1 MQASKVAQ
9 LVMISWVLAGV
20 ILYLMGSFVAANLN
34 VMEWDGFG
42 RFILVLLW
50 FCGSCMT
57 TIGGVAHFLDEQEKQ
72 GRLEGITNRKPR
84 Y

>member
-20 ILYLMGSFVAANLN
+20 ILYLMGAFVAANLN

-42 RFILVLLW
+42 RFIVVLVW
-50 FCGSCMT
+50 FLGSMLST
-57 TIGGVAHFLDEQEKQ
+57 VAGVAYVLDEQEKKD
-72 GRLEGITNRKPR
+72 RMAK
-84 Y
+84 YK

>member
-20 ILYLMGSFVAANLN
+20 ILYLMGAFVAANLN

-42 RFILVLLW
+42 RFVVVLVW
-50 FCGSCMT
+50 FLGSMLST
-57 TIGGVAHFLDEQEKQ
+57 VAGVAYVLDEQEKKD
-72 GRLEGITNRKPR
+72 RMAK
-84 Y
+84 YK

>member
-20 ILYLMGSFVAANLN
+20 ILYLMGAFVAANLN

-42 RFILVLLW
+42 RFIVVLVW
-50 FCGSCMT
+50 FLGSMLST
-57 TIGGVAHFLDEQEKQ
+57 VAGVAYVLDEQEKKD
-72 GRLEGITNRKPR
+72 RLAK
-84 Y
+84 YK

>member
-9 LVMISWVLAGV
+9 LVMLSWVLVGV

-42 RFILVLLW
+42 RFIVVLVW
-50 FCGSCMT
+50 FLGSMMT
-57 TIGGVAHFLDEQEKQ
+57 TIFGVAYLLDEQEKK
-72 GRLEGITNRKPR
+72 GSLAK
-84 Y
+84 YK

>member
-42 RFILVLLW
+42 RFIVVLVW
-50 FCGSCMT
+50 FLGSMLST
-57 TIGGVAHFLDEQEKQ
+57 VAGVAYVLDEKEKKD
-72 GRLEGITNRKPR
+72 RMTK
-84 Y
+84 YK

>member
-42 RFILVLLW
+42 RFIVVLVW
-50 FCGSCMT
+50 FLGSILST
-57 TIGGVAHFLDEQEKQ
+57 VAGVAYVLDEQEKKD
-72 GRLEGITNRKPR
+72 RLAK
-84 Y
+84 YK